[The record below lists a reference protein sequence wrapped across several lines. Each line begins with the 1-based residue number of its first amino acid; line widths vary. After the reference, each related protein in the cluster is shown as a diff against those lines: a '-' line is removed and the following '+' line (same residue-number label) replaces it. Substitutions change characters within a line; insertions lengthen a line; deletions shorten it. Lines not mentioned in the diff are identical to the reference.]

1 MSVSARSLDWYPK
14 RFAPGDMDGTMND
27 GLLGKTE
34 LSPLEIL
41 IRETAQN
48 SWDAR
53 IEGLVPE
60 YGVNLR
66 SPDPVLNQ
74 RLAELL
80 PLDHAPHFAESLL
93 STDVPILEISDRN
106 TVGLDGPVD
115 MEPVAAGTP
124 KNFEDLIFK
133 VGVPRSDGQGG
144 GTFGFGK
151 TAAFNYSELGVVVYW
166 TRCKNS
172 AQELEHRFIVS
183 AFTESYVADDVQY
196 TGRHW
201 WGRIDDSKILPVQ
214 GEAAEALGNELF
226 ARGFDDEQ
234 TGTSLLVLVPRID
247 STEAERE
254 SAVEEDSTGPSVSD
268 TASEPNAL
276 MSDMDAFASQ
286 ARRAMRRHLWPKLV
300 PEGEKGEGTMTL
312 LLEVGGTRVEL
323 EDPDPG
329 TLELWGMAL
338 NALRQ
343 TSPRQSEPST
353 VVSRQVKTDIVPIIR
368 LSEVLGHLAIIHRN
382 FLLKPQ
388 LSTDDLDPAEPTNHL
403 GRVALMRGAT
413 ELVVATEDWGEDSQV
428 PMTDWL
434 AVFRSTPDFDPIF
447 AASEP
452 PAHDSWVSS
461 GSRPDVKRVVTAMK
475 KMINRRI
482 AENLG
487 LTNKST
493 GSGPG
498 AAERTA
504 GLSRRLGSVLP
515 VERPK
520 DNRGRGSTT
529 NKDPKPARAGRWRV
543 SDQVCSFEGTAFDG
557 TQMQRVRF
565 TVEGPGPEAMVDL
578 QVSVIGD
585 QGVRELLS
593 PAVLKARWSQEAQAL
608 SDGSGCRIGS
618 GSSASVVFN
627 APHRRALRI
636 ELLVTG
642 VE

>member
-1 MSVSARSLDWYPK
+1 VSVSARSLDWYPK
-14 RFAPGDMDGTMND
+14 RFAPGDMDGNMND

-66 SPDPVLNQ
+66 QPDPGLNQ

-80 PLDHAPHFAESLL
+80 PLDHVPHFAESLL
-93 STDVPILEISDRN
+93 SPDAPILEISDRN

-115 MEPVAAGTP
+115 MEPVAVGTP

-172 AQELEHRFIVS
+172 DQELEHRFIVS

-201 WGRIDDSKILPVQ
+201 WGRIEDSKILPVQ

-226 ARGFDDEQ
+226 VRGFGDEQ
-234 TGTSLLVLVPRID
+234 TGTSLLVLVPRIG
-247 STEAERE
+247 STEVESEFDGEEERL
-254 SAVEEDSTGPSVSD
+254 GPSVSD
-268 TASEPNAL
+268 STGETNTPMNG
-276 MSDMDAFASQ
+276 MDAFASQ
-286 ARRAMRRHLWPKLV
+286 ARRAIRRHLWPKLV
-300 PEGEKGEGTMTL
+300 PGGEKSEAPMTL
-312 LLEVGGTRVEL
+312 SLEVGGTKVDL
-323 EDPDPG
+323 VDSDSG
-329 TLELWGMAL
+329 ALELWGMAL

-343 TSPRQSEPST
+343 TSPHQSEPST

-368 LSEVLGHLAIIHRN
+368 LSEVLGHLAIVHRN

-388 LSTDDLDPAEPTNHL
+388 LSTDDLDPAEPSNYL

-413 ELVVATEDWGEDSQV
+413 ELVVATEDWGVDSLV

-487 LTNKST
+487 LGNKNTS
-493 GSGPG
+493 SGPG
-498 AAERTA
+498 NAERTA

-515 VERPK
+515 VEVPR
-520 DNRGRGSTT
+520 DNKGRGNTDK
-529 NKDPKPARAGRWRV
+529 KDPKPVRSDRWRV
-543 SDQVCSFEGTAFDG
+543 ADQVCNFEGTAFDG

-565 TVEGPGPEAMVDL
+565 RVEGPGPEAMVDL

-585 QGVRELLS
+585 QGVTELLS
-593 PAVLKARWSQEAQAL
+593 PAVLQARWSQDVQAL
-608 SDGSGCRIGS
+608 ADGSGCRIGS
-618 GSSASVVFN
+618 GSSASVLFN